1 MKKIIVTGGSGTP
14 ERGVGATIVR
24 DLLDRG
30 YEVRNLDIL
39 PPRANPDAEY
49 RAVDLSHYGDT
60 FANIHGADAI
70 VHLAANAKPDFDHFT
85 GAQRFHLNT
94 LMAYNVFQ
102 SAVALGI
109 ERVVWASSETVL
121 GYPYDTPPALVPTHD
136 DDPPIPTG
144 SYGLSKVVTETLAAH
159 LNRLHGTT
167 FIGLR
172 FSNIYYENAPG
183 SETDYRHLP
192 PFWDRPEEKKFN
204 LWGYVDHRDI
214 AQGVY
219 LALTS
224 PVTGARNYTLAAAD
238 TNMKLTNE
246 ELVARCFPGTKIR
259 PGTGPHD
266 TLIGIDRARAE
277 LGYDPQY
284 SWRTVLGEN

>member
-1 MKKIIVTGGSGTP
+1 MKKIVVTGGSGSP
-14 ERGVGATIVR
+14 ERGVGASIVR

-39 PPRANPDAEY
+39 PPRANPQAEY
-49 RAVDLSHYGDT
+49 RQVDLSHYGDT
-60 FANIHGADAI
+60 FANLHGADAV

-109 ERVVWASSETVL
+109 DRVVWASSETVL
-121 GYPYDTPPALVPTHD
+121 GFPYDTPPELVPTHD

-144 SYGLSKVVTETLAAH
+144 SYGISKAVVENLAEH
-159 LNRLHGTT
+159 LHRLHGTT

-172 FSNIYYENAPG
+172 FSNVYYDNAG
-183 SETDYRHLP
+183 SETDYQDLP
-192 PFWDRPEEKKFN
+192 PFWDKPKEKKFN

-219 LALTS
+219 RALTS
-224 PVTGARNYTLAAAD
+224 SVTGARNYTLAAAD
-238 TNMKLTNE
+238 TNMKMTNE
-246 ELVARCFPGTKIR
+246 ELVALCFPGTRIR
-259 PGTGPHD
+259 PGTGAHD
-266 TLIGIDRARAE
+266 TLIGIDRAREE

-284 SWRTVLGEN
+284 SWRDILGEN